1 MIEKNKKSL
10 LLLAAVFLVL
20 IGTTACLPLAPTVVP
35 TTHLVPEET
44 ATHPP
49 IVTTANTVTTVPTAT
64 LLPTQA
70 PSPTPTLSP
79 SLTQTPPAVIIA
91 DTFSEVGYN
100 LPLTIQHVSE
110 TEATLFFELETPADG
125 SMLYWPAAHPDQ
137 IAVVPFSPDETRHQV
152 RLEGLLPGNQYQAV
166 VGLSA
171 EGDLYQPPNFRG
183 LDWGSVNLNT
193 PGGEE
198 PLRIGVIGDSGLGES
213 STLALA
219 EQMAAHDL
227 DFVLH
232 TGDVVYLM
240 KDHSDP
246 FEAYAEKYYQPLAP
260 LLHMLPIYTVVGN
273 HDIEPATL
281 WEDQPF
287 YYYAFPPFLTPTFP
301 TSDFNGKNQWYA
313 IAFGR
318 IQFLML
324 DTQTLFGEDGLAEQ
338 TLWLEERLADERF
351 DFTIPV
357 FHVPPF
363 SSGPHSDE
371 GPIVEQLWGHLF
383 KPDQIPVVF
392 SGHEHFYER
401 LEVDGIT
408 YVISGGGT
416 SILYNKV
423 EQHSHS
429 QVYARQMHFVLIEI
443 YTGRIEIKAI
453 TEAGELLDQFDIP
466 LESPDS

>member
-137 IAVVPFSPDETRHQV
+137 IAVVPFSPAETLHQV

-183 LDWGSVNLNT
+183 MDWGSLNFNT

-240 KDHSDP
+240 KDHPDP
-246 FEAYAEKYYQPLAP
+246 FDAYVEKYYQTLAP
-260 LLHMLPIYTVVGN
+260 LLHTLPIYTVVGN

-281 WEDQPF
+281 WEGQPF

-301 TSDFNGKNQWYA
+301 PSDFNGKNQWYI

-338 TLWLEERLADERF
+338 TLWL
-351 DFTIPV
+351 
-357 FHVPPF
+357 
-363 SSGPHSDE
+363 
-371 GPIVEQLWGHLF
+371 
-383 KPDQIPVVF
+383 KPGQIPVVF

-429 QVYARQMHFVLIEI
+429 QVYARQMHFMLVEI
-443 YTGRIEIKAI
+443 YTDRIEIKAI